1 MTFKQQGT
9 DLTVIVFE
17 ELDAKIVQKVNGSQ

>member
-1 MTFKQQGT
+1 MTFKQGGT

>member
-1 MTFKQQGT
+1 MTFKQRGT